1 MKATS
6 SRRREQLGRLLILV
20 GVVAWLPYGI
30 LKYGMGQEVVMY
42 PFLALHLL
50 GVIPGFI
57 LRREALLRRLFSR
70 LGRR

>member
-1 MKATS
+1 MNATRS
-6 SRRREQLGRLLILV
+6 LKRERLGRLLILV

-42 PFLALHLL
+42 PFLTVHLL

>member
-1 MKATS
+1 MNA
-6 SRRREQLGRLLILV
+6 SRSLRRERWGRLLILV

-30 LKYGMGQEVVMY
+30 LKYGMGQDVVVY
-42 PFLALHLL
+42 PFLTVHLL

>member
-1 MKATS
+1 MNATRS
-6 SRRREQLGRLLILV
+6 LKRERLGRALILV

-42 PFLALHLL
+42 PFLTVHLL
-50 GVIPGFI
+50 GVIPGFL
-57 LRREALLRRLFSR
+57 LRRESLLRRLFSR